1 MKKILFIIIIIS
13 LFSCQHDNKNKVDK
27 IVDSSFSILIKSLK
41 DSVNHNNKPK
51 IFFALDSECPLCTSY
66 SHTINQLHQEYQG
79 DFDFYAFFP
88 SPVFNQ
94 QKNDIFRQKNQ
105 LKIPFLIDTTQTI
118 THFLD
123 AQVTPES
130 FVLDTNL
137 NIIYKGMI
145 DDWVKEL
152 GRKSLYIN
160 NHYLKN
166 AMDEY
171 LNGQLITIKQTTA
184 IGCVIQNKK

>member
-1 MKKILFIIIIIS
+1 LIIIIIS
-13 LFSCQHDNKNKVDK
+13 LFSCQHDNKNRVNK
-27 IVDSSFSILIKSLK
+27 IADSNLKILIKSLK
-41 DSVNHNNKPK
+41 DSVNNNKPK
-51 IFFALDSECPLCTSY
+51 IFFALDSECPLCSSY
-66 SHTINQLHQEYQG
+66 SRTINQLHQKYQS

-88 SPVFNQ
+88 SHVFNQ

-105 LKIPFLIDTTQTI
+105 LKIPFLIDTTQII

-123 AQVTPES
+123 AQVTPEA
-130 FVLDTNL
+130 FILDTNL

-171 LNGQLITIKQTTA
+171 LNNQLITIKKTTA
-184 IGCVIQNKK
+184 IGCIIQNKK